1 MDWLESSPWI
11 AGGLRITRAALADL
25 ERDAF
30 AGYLADQEACGYLA
44 GPASEPLVCDRAVPI
59 ENIAKQLHE
68 QNPIAFFQKPRTFFA
83 FHARILERALQD
95 GLDQGFPV
103 KVLYHT
109 HLDAEAK
116 LSGTDA
122 AVLSGGQAPA
132 SAGAPAFLGSGPAWP
147 LAFLVSSVRGSP
159 DGPRIDEHRLYIWSR
174 GGFEPATLHIE
185 SEASDVR

>member
-1 MDWLESSPWI
+1 MDWLVSSPWI
-11 AGGLRITRAALADL
+11 AGGLRITRAAIEGL
-25 ERDAF
+25 ERDAV

-59 ENIAKQLHE
+59 ENIARRLHE
-68 QNPIAFFQKPRTFFA
+68 QNPVAFFQKPRTFFA

-95 GLDQGFPV
+95 GLDQGIPV

-109 HLDAEAK
+109 HLDAEAQ

-132 SAGAPAFLGSGPAWP
+132 FAGGPAFLGAGPAWP
-147 LAFLVSSVRGSP
+147 LAFLVSSVRGGT
-159 DGPRIDEHRLYIWSR
+159 DGPKVDAHRLYIWKH
-174 GGFEPATLHIE
+174 GGFEPATLEI
-185 SEASDVR
+185 D